1 VAVAQALFAG
11 LYLLNLLLVTSIY
24 SRVARSLRLPPYILL
39 FLTCTAYRVHSI
51 FVLRMFNDPV
61 AMLLLH
67 GSLLCLVHRL
77 WLPTAAL
84 FSLAVS
90 VKMNVL
96 LYAPGLLVVFLLNR
110 GWAGTLP
117 LISLCALL
125 QVALGAPFLL
135 SSPVSYLRGAFDFG
149 RQFLY
154 QWTVNWRCLPE
165 WLFLH
170 RGFHAVLLA
179 CHIALL
185 AAFTV
190 LRWTR
195 FDCYM

>member
-1 VAVAQALFAG
+1 MPQCTVLQVK
-11 LYLLNLLLVTSIY
+11 Y
-24 SRVARSLRLPPYILL
+24 PY
-39 FLTCTAYRVHSI
+39 T
-51 FVLRMFNDPV
+51 
-61 AMLLLH
+61 
-67 GSLLCLVHRL
+67 
-77 WLPTAAL
+77 
-84 FSLAVS
+84 
-90 VKMNVL
+90 
-96 LYAPGLLVVFLLNR
+96 
-110 GWAGTLP
+110 
-117 LISLCALL
+117 